1 MLEELKQGRIFAGR
15 VTAGKDAVEAITE
28 FAKSKGIRFA
38 KVSGIGA
45 FEKVK
50 LGYFDGE
57 KYHYKSFD
65 EPIEVASMEGN
76 ISIKDGELFAHLHI
90 NVADKNFNSYAGHLF
105 ESEVFC
111 LEFFIQEYIGHEYV
125 RATGHEIPLSVWGE
139 TI

>member
-1 MLEELKQGRIFAGR
+1 MLSELKQGRVFAGR
-15 VTAGKDAVEAITE
+15 VTAGKDAVQAISD
-28 FAKSKGIRFA
+28 FARSKGIRFA

-50 LGYFDGE
+50 LGYFDGS

-76 ISIKDGELFAHLHI
+76 ISIKEDDIYAHLHI
-90 NVADKNFNSYAGHLF
+90 NIADKDFNSYAGHLF

-111 LEFFIQEYIGHEYV
+111 LEFFITEYTGHEYV
-125 RATGHEIPLSVWGE
+125 RAVGHEIPLAVWGD